1 MRRVDRAQRTGLGRR
16 APAGFTL
23 IELLVVIA
31 VITVL
36 IALLVPSLRA
46 ARDQAHRAVCLSHLK
61 QLTTA
66 WMTYADANNGRLV
79 SGKAFYRAVHVHN
92 NGTPIRL
99 NGWMGRAFLCPKSR
113 EALVADPNKGPLWPY
128 LQDVDIYRCPAGLS
142 GHLATYQIFSSV
154 NGYAA
159 PGTITDRNPEI
170 ASIGVRVGRT
180 VLHLSQIAE
189 ITDPGPAL
197 RAVFIDAGQI
207 SSGYEVPYLVP
218 NWHWA
223 SPPPVHHGDG
233 ATLSFADGHAEYWK
247 WAKET
252 INIPRSPFPLR
263 NDLFGE
269 VLADSAGNFGDYTP
283 RTEEGVRDLQR
294 LQRASYG
301 RIGYRVRSR

>member
-31 VITVL
+31 VIAVL

-61 QLTTA
+61 QLTVA

-79 SGKAFYRAVHVHN
+79 SGRAFSWAVHVHN

-99 NGWMGRAFLCPKSR
+99 NGWMGRAFLDPKNR
-113 EALVADPNKGPLWPY
+113 EALVADPNKGALWPY
-128 LQDVDIYRCPAGLS
+128 IRDVDIYRCPKGLP
-142 GHLATYQIFSSV
+142 GHLATYQIICAV
-154 NGYAA
+154 NGGGME
-159 PGTITDRNPEI
+159 GTITNRNPEI
-170 ASIGVRVGRT
+170 ANIGVRVGRT
-180 VLHLSQIAE
+180 VLHPTRL
-189 ITDPGPAL
+189 TDFGSPGPAR

-207 SSGYEVPYLVP
+207 NSGYDVHYLVP
-218 NWHWA
+218 NWYWA

-233 ATLSFADGHAEYWK
+233 ATLSFADGHAEYWR
-247 WAKET
+247 WGQET

-283 RTEEGVRDLQR
+283 RTKEGVRDLQR